1 MEEKII
7 SLYSSSPSG
16 LQPEL
21 QSRVQPGQ
29 LQPELL
35 QQLQSVPSIQSELQP
50 DTCHWSD
57 VQPPAA
63 ATTTATTTAATAELQ
78 PAVSAGTTNVHFWP
92 YELRP
97 LLQ

>member
-21 QSRVQPGQ
+21 QPRVQPGQ

-35 QQLQSVPSIQSELQP
+35 QQLQSVPRIQSELQP

-57 VQPPAA
+57 VQPPPA

-78 PAVSAGTTNVHFWP
+78 PAVSAGTTNVYFLP
-92 YELRP
+92 YEVRP
-97 LLQ
+97 LL

>member
-35 QQLQSVPSIQSELQP
+35 QQLQSVPRIQSELQP

-63 ATTTATTTAATAELQ
+63 ATTTATTAATAELQ
-78 PAVSAGTTNVHFWP
+78 PAVSAGITNVHFLP
-92 YELRP
+92 YEVK
-97 LLQ
+97 LLL